1 MLPKKTLKVF
11 SGKRTFAYSFN
22 IVKYEGK
29 IEKFRKISS
38 KISFALDLA
47 SKSSNLIDRFRFT
60 CRHFYYRTTENK
72 NGQHK

>member
-22 IVKYEGK
+22 IVKYGGK

-38 KISFALDLA
+38 KISFP
-47 SKSSNLIDRFRFT
+47 
-60 CRHFYYRTTENK
+60 
-72 NGQHK
+72 